1 VEQDEGIWEFA
12 AGCMRTYLALADKAH
27 RFDDDQE
34 IQEALAQAGVPGLA
48 TETLGAYTPE
58 LAQELLASEFDTE
71 ALANRGYHND
81 KLDQLVIDL
90 ILGLR

>member
-1 VEQDEGIWEFA
+1 MSI
-12 AGCMRTYLALADKAH
+12 
-27 RFDDDQE
+27 
-34 IQEALAQAGVPGLA
+34 PGLA

-58 LAQELLASEFDTE
+58 LAQELLASEFDIE
-71 ALANRGYHND
+71 ALADRGYHND